1 MPPKIQADKDHGQ
14 KVIELFFKL
23 FFSPY
28 EYSLTELARELECS
42 KQTVGRIVDKIN
54 YSLEG
59 IKIEDFIKNRKRY
72 FKINKKNVP
81 VKAMNLSQSE
91 YGMLQMCC
99 SFTRHLMGKESFDQA
114 VSALGKSQVL
124 IKDKKTI
131 SPKHFAAF
139 VPGTIDYSGH
149 QQIIKDLI
157 IAMEKQKVCKIS
169 YQSLGNIKAK
179 TFYLKP
185 LKLFSRDDTI
195 YLHAQMA
202 KDPGKKYKTPKFD
215 PLLAVHRMEYLEIT
229 TTSFEYPK
237 NFSFEE
243 AFNQT
248 FGVMKED
255 LFQVRVE
262 FEGYAAMHVKER
274 IWSTDQTIKEKSDG
288 RIELIF
294 TASSYI
300 ETLSWILS
308 YGHEAKV
315 IEPHWLV
322 DEIHSELEKMRNLY

>member
-1 MPPKIQADKDHGQ
+1 MPRKIQVDKDHGQ

-42 KQTVGRIVDKIN
+42 KQTIGRIVDKIN

-72 FKINKKNVP
+72 FKIDKKNVP

-99 SFTRHLMGKESFDQA
+99 SFTRHLMGKETFDQA

-131 SPKHFAAF
+131 SPKHFASF

-157 IAMEKQKVCKIS
+157 IAMENQKVCKIS
-169 YQSLGNIKAK
+169 YQSVGNINPKN
-179 TFYLKP
+179 FYLKP

-202 KDPGKKYKTPKFD
+202 KDPGKMYKTPKFD
-215 PLLAVHRMEYLEIT
+215 PLLAVHRMEDLKIT
-229 TTSFEYPK
+229 TTSFEYPE

-255 LFQVRVE
+255 LFQIRVE

-274 IWSTDQTIKEKSDG
+274 IWSTDQTIKEIKDG

-315 IEPHWLV
+315 IEPDWFV
-322 DEIHSELEKMRNLY
+322 EEIHSELKKMHDLY